1 MERKWILSTQLF
13 QNANFLPATQEKG
26 NLSLEYVLEGLEAVE
41 SHVKSTQIDVPY
53 KGEQESLERAKELF
67 FKWLKIYRMYTKG
80 YQQELGMSDKIRRF
94 AVRMLSTFTTELE
107 SQVGNVFE
115 AKIPSAAYL
124 FVHDFFRPYKES
136 PQHFVLSEYS
146 DFKQTTFAEL
156 ITEKL
161 KGMTVPP
168 LRNST
173 NINMAIDE
181 IKSHDIQV
189 IRYDRA
195 QFDNVLSFP
204 LLLHEAF
211 HCLYEIVG
219 LNGLEQD
226 YPGIDWLREALI
238 DIYVVN
244 YFGPAY
250 ALSLATYLQKYPHG
264 KTISHL
270 SFISRIFIA
279 LQYLEKTQEERKL
292 PPPIDQHVK
301 DVREYLK
308 SVWDQHKTEDPREV
322 QEQVAKIYKDT
333 EGRVKK
339 LMSTYV
345 SPFAEFLAE
354 NERKRLDA
362 FEKGGFDFVEN
373 QTLSISDVTEYFQAG
388 IPAAADP
395 RVIFNSF
402 VSRKSQNMIRD
413 PKIRIFII
421 ESLKKW
427 HLKNA
432 WSEARKRTS

>member
-1 MERKWILSTQLF
+1 M
-13 QNANFLPATQEKG
+13 
-26 NLSLEYVLEGLEAVE
+26 SLEYVLEGLDAVE
-41 SHVKSTQIDVPY
+41 SHIKNTQIDVPY
-53 KGEQESLERAKELF
+53 KGEQESLERAKGLF
-67 FKWLKIYRMYTKG
+67 FKWLNIYKMYAKG
-80 YQQELGMSDKIRRF
+80 YQQELGISDRTRRH

-115 AKIPSAAYL
+115 TKIPPAAYL

-156 ITEKL
+156 ITETL
-161 KGMTVPP
+161 EGMTVPP
-168 LRNST
+168 SRSS
-173 NINMAIDE
+173 IDIAIDE
-181 IKSHDIQV
+181 IKRDDIQV

-211 HCLYEIVG
+211 HCLYDIVG
-219 LNGLEQD
+219 LNGLEQE

-279 LQYLEKTQEERKL
+279 LQYLEKTLEERKL

-301 DVREYLK
+301 DVLEYLK

-339 LMSTYV
+339 IMSRHV
-345 SPFAEFLAE
+345 HPFAEFLTE

-362 FEKGGFDFVEN
+362 FKKGGFEFVEN

-402 VSRKSQNMIRD
+402 VSRNSQDKIRD
-413 PKIRIFII
+413 PKIRIFIV

-432 WSEARKRTS
+432 WSEARKRSS